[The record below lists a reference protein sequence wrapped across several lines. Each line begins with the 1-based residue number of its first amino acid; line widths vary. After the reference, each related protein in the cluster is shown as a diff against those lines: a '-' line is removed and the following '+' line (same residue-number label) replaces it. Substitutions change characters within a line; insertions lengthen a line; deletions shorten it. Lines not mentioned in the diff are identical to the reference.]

1 MEYLKPASH
10 MHAWKEILNSN
21 NYFWITSGGFP
32 RILRIFPPPNFHH
45 RIIPAIRYFSVL
57 GKRSQWVR
65 EVSLY
70 TAKPLGSSPN
80 ASFKWHTYPG
90 SWLRGGVGKRVLPP
104 IALIPCL
111 HKSLSMA
118 RNLLHYL
125 LIIMLV
131 CQYIRPCMYVMLCRI
146 DVHYYYYYYLRW
158 AVNSGPPSVV
168 MVSDLVSNTYTL

>member
-1 MEYLKPASH
+1 MVQIFVSFVGKKNIGSQAVLEASH
-10 MHAWKEILNSN
+10 MHARKEIL
-21 NYFWITSGGFP
+21 
-32 RILRIFPPPNFHH
+32 ILLGSFQEFYEYFHH

-90 SWLRGGVGKRVLPP
+90 SWLREERGGWKESLPP

-111 HKSLSMA
+111 HKSLSTA

-125 LIIMLV
+125 IIIMLV
-131 CQYIRPCMYVMLCRI
+131 CQYIHPSMYVMLCRI
-146 DVHYYYYYYLRW
+146 V
-158 AVNSGPPSVV
+158 
-168 MVSDLVSNTYTL
+168 